1 MSGDHHHSVTPSDV
15 ESTLREALRA
25 AGMRITG
32 TRLALLRLMGQFRAP
47 ASAQQ
52 LFDSL
57 CAARRSGSL
66 RAAGGGRPDRVTVYR
81 TLNSLVEA
89 GLAHKVDPGDRVF
102 RFSLTDHAR
111 CEGEKH
117 VHEHP
122 HFVCDSC
129 GTVECLE
136 DERVVIKRRPSAM
149 GAKSRGST
157 AADRRRVRQEGVVLH
172 GTCGECS
179 EQPASP
185 GRRTGE

>member
-1 MSGDHHHSVTPSDV
+1 MSVDHHHPASPADTDAS
-15 ESTLREALRA
+15 LRQALRS

-32 TRLALLRLMGQFRAP
+32 TRLALLRLMGDSRAP

-52 LFDSL
+52 IFDDL
-57 CAARRSGSL
+57 CAARRAGVPRGS
-66 RAAGGGRPDRVTVYR
+66 RPDRVTVYR
-81 TLNSLVEA
+81 TLNSLVES

-136 DERVVIKRRPSAM
+136 DERVVIRAAHGQPPPASSKRRV
-149 GAKSRGST
+149 KQ
-157 AADRRRVRQEGVVLH
+157 DGVVLH
-172 GTCGECS
+172 GTCGPCVTS
-179 EQPASP
+179 PAPRKS
-185 GRRTGE
+185 GR

>member
-1 MSGDHHHSVTPSDV
+1 MSADHHHPALSTQTDD
-15 ESTLREALRA
+15 TLRSALRA

-32 TRLALLRLMGQFRAP
+32 VRLALLKLMGQSRAP

-52 LFDSL
+52 IFDDL
-57 CAARRSGSL
+57 CAARRTGLKSQ
-66 RAAGGGRPDRVTVYR
+66 RPDRVTVYR

-111 CEGEKH
+111 CEGQRH

-122 HFVCDSC
+122 HFVCDEC

-136 DERVVIKRRPSAM
+136 GERVVIK
-149 GAKSRGST
+149 GSRGG
-157 AADRRRVRQEGVVLH
+157 ADAPQRRRVKQEGVVLH
-172 GTCGECS
+172 GTCGDCADEH
-179 EQPASP
+179 PPRA
-185 GRRTGE
+185 

>member
-1 MSGDHHHSVTPSDV
+1 MSAEHHHPGIPSDA
-15 ESTLREALRA
+15 ESGLREALRA

-32 TRLALLRLMGQFRAP
+32 TRLALLRLMGQSRAP

-52 LFDSL
+52 IFDDL
-57 CAARRSGSL
+57 CAARKS
-66 RAAGGGRPDRVTVYR
+66 AAGKASGGRPDRVTVYR

-122 HFVCDSC
+122 HFVCDAC

-136 DERVVIKRRPSAM
+136 NERVVIK
-149 GAKSRGST
+149 T
-157 AADRRRVRQEGVVLH
+157 ASNAHTPPTSSKRRVKQDGVVLH
-172 GTCGECS
+172 GTCGPCVAA
-179 EQPASP
+179 PAPRKP
-185 GRRTGE
+185 GR